1 MERSSIYHDIARRTE
16 GNIYI
21 GVVGP
26 VRSGK
31 STFIKKFMETLVI
44 PNIEGEPARE
54 RAVDEL
60 PQSSAGKTI
69 MTTEPKFIPEEA
81 VSVRL
86 DEAVSMRV
94 RMIDCVGY
102 ILPSSLGYIENEQPR
117 MVMTPW
123 YDKEIPFHMAAE
135 IGTQKVIADHSS
147 IGLVVTTDGS
157 ISDLPRP
164 EYEEAEERVIRELKE
179 IGKPFAVLLNCVNPR
194 AESARALAKSLEEKH
209 GVPVIATSCID
220 LLEEDIKKV
229 LASVLHQFPVR
240 EVSVDI
246 PEWLVSMDK
255 GHWLKKEVYRHIQT
269 SARKITHVSEV
280 APSMEALR
288 ECEYIER
295 HHIDEIDLG
304 HGAVRMTVIIPNELL
319 YRVLGE
325 ATGLEICGEAGLL
338 PCLTEL
344 ASIKKEYEKIR
355 GALEEVAATGYG
367 IVMPS
372 LDELTLE
379 EPEIVHH
386 GGRYGVKL
394 KASAPSIHIEGIKQE
409 CWVWAEAVGWV
420 CLLCGGLGGGVKKK
434 EGMGGASCYIFTC
447 SISYFRVYYIEKE
460 NFTLLRMRIIRWCSL
475 DKDLRPKW
483 TDILFTIPA
492 GIGFYLERIVPI
504 DHQKIAVP
512 LCIAISLITYVVW
525 YIKRA
530 NLVIS
535 QIRKSNHELTNELD
549 KTMKNRDALIIEREK
564 VFRENETLRENWFM
578 MGIVLRTASS
588 DTPQGRIDNA
598 RQIYFDISQRR

>member
-1 MERSSIYHDIARRTE
+1 MENRNIYQDIARRTE

-26 VRSGK
+26 VRTGK

-44 PNIEGEPARE
+44 PNIEGDFARE

-86 DEAVSMRV
+86 DETVSMRV

-102 ILPSSLGYIENEQPR
+102 IMPSALGYIENEQPR
-117 MVMTPW
+117 MVVTPW

-135 IGTQKVIADHSS
+135 IGTQKVITDHSS

-157 ISDLPRP
+157 ISDLPRA
-164 EYEEAEERVIRELKE
+164 EYEEAEERVIRELRE
-179 IGKPFAVLLNCVNPR
+179 IDKPFAVLLNCVNPR
-194 AESARALAKSLEEKH
+194 AESARLLAKSMEEKY

-220 LLEEDIKKV
+220 LLEEDIKMILQGV
-229 LASVLHQFPVR
+229 LSRFPVR
-240 EVSVDI
+240 EVSVNI

-255 GHWLKKEVYRHIQT
+255 GHWLKKEVYQCIQ
-269 SARKITHVSEV
+269 SAASQISHVSEV
-280 APSMEALR
+280 APGMKALG
-288 ECEYIER
+288 ECEFIER
-295 HHIDEIDLG
+295 HHIDDIDLG
-304 HGAVRMTVIIPNELL
+304 HGAVRMTVVIPNELL

-355 GALEEVAATGYG
+355 GALQEVAATGYG

-372 LDELTLE
+372 LDELALE

-394 KASAPSIHIEGIKQE
+394 KASAPSIHIVRSKQ
-409 CWVWAEAVGWV
+409 
-420 CLLCGGLGGGVKKK
+420 K
-434 EGMGGASCYIFTC
+434 
-447 SISYFRVYYIEKE
+447 
-460 NFTLLRMRIIRWCSL
+460 LRRLPNRSRLILILVIQHSRRIIRIHKYFLTFSL
-475 DKDLRPKW
+475 YGLKHSD
-483 TDILFTIPA
+483 
-492 GIGFYLERIVPI
+492 YL
-504 DHQKIAVP
+504 
-512 LCIAISLITYVVW
+512 L
-525 YIKRA
+525 
-530 NLVIS
+530 
-535 QIRKSNHELTNELD
+535 ELTVRVRNPVE
-549 KTMKNRDALIIEREK
+549 KHFIHGFIIGHIT
-564 VFRENETLRENWFM
+564 VPSFSF
-578 MGIVLRTASS
+578 
-588 DTPQGRIDNA
+588 
-598 RQIYFDISQRR
+598 FC